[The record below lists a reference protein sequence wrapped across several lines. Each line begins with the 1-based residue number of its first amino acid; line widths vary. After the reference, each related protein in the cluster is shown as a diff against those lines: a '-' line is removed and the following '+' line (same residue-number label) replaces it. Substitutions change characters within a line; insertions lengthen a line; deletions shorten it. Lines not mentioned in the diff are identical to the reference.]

1 MSISNSQYNAIM
13 REYEKIRSEARWDLD
28 RRKAEVYEKI
38 PQMRELDNRAGALA
52 LDKYRKIVYSG
63 QKNALDNFKKEI
75 NDIRHKKEALLRK
88 SGFLPDYLDLR
99 YKCRECRDTGFTEA
113 KKCRCFKQ
121 KINKFLYAESNMD
134 DILKREN
141 FDCFRFD
148 YFNDNKIIQ
157 ALGMNEKQYMLKVV
171 NICKDFVCNFKD
183 SGQNLLFTGSTG
195 VGKTF
200 LSHCIAKELLDK
212 NYGVIYMSA
221 VDFFD
226 RLGQARFDKESDI
239 DSREL
244 NEDLASA
251 DLLIIDDL
259 GTELANSFTIS
270 HFFYII
276 NRRLNLRKSTIIS
289 TNLSMKML
297 RDIYSERI
305 TSRISGSY
313 TVLPLYGSDL
323 RRKTI

>member
-121 KINKFLYAESNMD
+121 KINKFLY
-134 DILKREN
+134 
-141 FDCFRFD
+141 
-148 YFNDNKIIQ
+148 
-157 ALGMNEKQYMLKVV
+157 
-171 NICKDFVCNFKD
+171 
-183 SGQNLLFTGSTG
+183 
-195 VGKTF
+195 
-200 LSHCIAKELLDK
+200 
-212 NYGVIYMSA
+212 
-221 VDFFD
+221 
-226 RLGQARFDKESDI
+226 
-239 DSREL
+239 
-244 NEDLASA
+244 
-251 DLLIIDDL
+251 
-259 GTELANSFTIS
+259 
-270 HFFYII
+270 
-276 NRRLNLRKSTIIS
+276 
-289 TNLSMKML
+289 
-297 RDIYSERI
+297 
-305 TSRISGSY
+305 TS
-313 TVLPLYGSDL
+313 
-323 RRKTI
+323 